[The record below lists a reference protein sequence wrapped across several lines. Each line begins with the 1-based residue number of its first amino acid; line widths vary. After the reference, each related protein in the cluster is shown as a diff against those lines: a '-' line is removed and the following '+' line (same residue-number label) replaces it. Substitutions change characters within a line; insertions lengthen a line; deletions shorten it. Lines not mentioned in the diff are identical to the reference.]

1 MWINTTDRA
10 FAAERPACLLGE
22 HRMYKGIISTYVR
35 VGVLLSAM
43 LFDCSVNAKNLT
55 SCRLPPADM
64 FDPSATIEN
73 LHGIVSHVDIVAK
86 KVVLRMSSERTV
98 TFTIDENTLYIGE
111 YGGDFDMEDLVSFKG
126 KEAWVWYKNCDIK
139 NKNEP
144 IVLINFL

>member
-1 MWINTTDRA
+1 
-10 FAAERPACLLGE
+10 
-22 HRMYKGIISTYVR
+22 
-35 VGVLLSAM
+35 
-43 LFDCSVNAKNLT
+43 
-55 SCRLPPADM
+55 M

-126 KEAWVWYKNCDIK
+126 KEAWVWYKN
-139 NKNEP
+139 
-144 IVLINFL
+144 